1 MGLSNYTWN
10 ESLNSFVGKY
20 IKRVYPDIPI
30 VMGGPNIRYDRKGI
44 KSFLEV
50 NDFVDVYITFEGE
63 KPFTSLL
70 RKIFYKYPSSKFTG
84 EDIRGFDINSCFS
97 LVSGTLKGQHSSENR
112 KGLDYIPSPYQ
123 TGLLDEFLIP
133 EFIPLFESNRGCP
146 YTCSYCSWGSSTRRR
161 VLKFSL
167 ERVHADM
174 NYVAQQ
180 GIVFD
185 NWTFADA
192 NFGMFSRDVKIAHD
206 IKAIYDKY
214 LPFHTLRIYWDKN
227 AKKHMIEI
235 AEILKGLSNAYIA

>member
-1 MGLSNYTWN
+1 
-10 ESLNSFVGKY
+10 
-20 IKRVYPDIPI
+20 
-30 VMGGPNIRYDRKGI
+30 
-44 KSFLEV
+44 
-50 NDFVDVYITFEGE
+50 
-63 KPFTSLL
+63 
-70 RKIFYKYPSSKFTG
+70 
-84 EDIRGFDINSCFS
+84 
-97 LVSGTLKGQHSSENR
+97 
-112 KGLDYIPSPYQ
+112 
-123 TGLLDEFLIP
+123 
-133 EFIPLFESNRGCP
+133 
-146 YTCSYCSWGSSTRRR
+146 
-161 VLKFSL
+161 
-167 ERVHADM
+167 M